1 MFLRFGE
8 SPPKTEHLI
17 KRMDRLLPSFSAK
30 ITLFVTYP
38 DLNSMATNLPFRKSL
53 LKLEMYFW
61 KYTENR
67 INFSLMIIYLS
78 RTGIVFIQ
86 MLRSMIFLSNKGLI
100 QRWRQCT
107 TSFSSVRYFFFVK
120 SISAWLTENY
130 TLFYKHHSLN
140 AAHLLPSQGKW
151 QMLNFKYFFVV

>member
-8 SPPKTEHLI
+8 SPPKTENLI
-17 KRMDRLLPSFSAK
+17 KRMDRPLPSFSAK

-38 DLNSMATNLPFRKSL
+38 DLNSMATNLPFRQSL

-67 INFSLMIIYLS
+67 INFSLIIIFLS

-86 MLRSMIFLSNKGLI
+86 MLHSMIFLSNEGFI

-107 TSFSSVRYFFFVK
+107 TRSSSVRYFFVWNQYHMTHR
-120 SISAWLTENY
+120 ILYA
-130 TLFYKHHSLN
+130 FYKQHRLN
-140 AAHLLPSQGKW
+140 ATQLLPSQGKW
-151 QMLNFKYFFVV
+151 QMLNFKYF

>member
-1 MFLRFGE
+1 MVMFLRFGE
-8 SPPKTEHLI
+8 SPPKTENLI
-17 KRMDRLLPSFSAK
+17 KRMDRPLPSFSAK

-86 MLRSMIFLSNKGLI
+86 MLHSMIFYLT
-100 QRWRQCT
+100 RD
-107 TSFSSVRYFFFVK
+107 YFLVTYRDHF
-120 SISAWLTENY
+120 Y
-130 TLFYKHHSLN
+130 TN
-140 AAHLLPSQGKW
+140 
-151 QMLNFKYFFVV
+151 VT